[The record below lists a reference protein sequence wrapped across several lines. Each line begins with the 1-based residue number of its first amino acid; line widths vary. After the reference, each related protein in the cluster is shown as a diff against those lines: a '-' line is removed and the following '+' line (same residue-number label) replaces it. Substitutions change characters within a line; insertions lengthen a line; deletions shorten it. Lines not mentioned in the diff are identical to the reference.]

1 MPFHN
6 CWVSGQLGGV
16 DARCSTKENFT
27 VNQVDWKAGAEKHRC
42 PFLSNMDDMI
52 WKQLLRSP
60 IWKVMWWEHASG
72 CSLPVNCACTVK
84 IFDFLVHFYR
94 LNALYISSISL
105 STCFSSCSGCLCQR
119 HPGWIWAGL
128 CGSCASRC
136 VSMALTVCQC
146 KDWPVWGTLCS
157 SRCCSVVSSIWTDR
171 WKHTGRCNYKQLTL
185 AG

>member
-16 DARCSTKENFT
+16 DARCSTKKNFT

-60 IWKVMWWEHASG
+60 IWKVMWWEDASG

-105 STCFSSCSGCLCQR
+105 STCFSSCS
-119 HPGWIWAGL
+119 
-128 CGSCASRC
+128 RC

-157 SRCCSVVSSIWTDR
+157 SSSCSVVST
-171 WKHTGRCNYKQLTL
+171 Q
-185 AG
+185 